1 MSNGD
6 NGDDGVRSWSADQDR
21 RTVMRL
27 RLGVGV
33 IGLLLPIALPL
44 GNWIFVQL
52 GHPTD
57 IMPASMSGSY
67 YTSTRNVF
75 VGSLCALGVFLIGYR
90 YDRRDDV
97 WTSVA
102 GWFAIGVAL
111 FPTMPRAATAFQE
124 VVGVL
129 HLVFA
134 GVLLCALAVFCL
146 VSFRGRSGPAGP
158 AVNRFYLAAGLL
170 IPFFLAVAVVA
181 GLTGWGSRW
190 TVTPLYL
197 CEALSVWTFGAAWI
211 VAAVRLGA
219 FSRTRELLGEVR
231 APLSFG

>member
-6 NGDDGVRSWSADQDR
+6 NGVRSWSADQDR

-33 IGLLLPIALPL
+33 IGLLLPVALPL

-67 YTSTRNVF
+67 YTSTRNLF

-90 YDRRDDV
+90 YNRRDDV
-97 WTSVA
+97 WTSIA

-146 VSFRGRSGPAGP
+146 VSFRDPVPSKA
-158 AVNRFYLAAGLL
+158 NRFYLAAGVL
-170 IPFFLAVAVVA
+170 IPVFLAVATVS
-181 GLTGWGSRW
+181 GLTGWGSHW
-190 TVTPLYL
+190 PVTPLYL
-197 CEALSVWTFGAAWI
+197 CEALSVWAFGAAWV
-211 VAAVRLGA
+211 VAALRLGA
-219 FSRTRELLGEVR
+219 FSRTRELLGEVG